1 MIYSCFLG
9 DETIMDDVVISDLL
23 NVLPVIQ
30 ERILDCV
37 DMNGHFTNHPDL
49 SSSMLDIVDSYVF
62 DRPYPVVNG
71 LILDWHDAL
80 SFCHPYTKHHS
91 IMAARLANS
100 ILKVVDRGCFE
111 YLSNLRLQASSKSHL
126 INLID
131 FDINT

>member
-1 MIYSCFLG
+1 
-9 DETIMDDVVISDLL
+9 MDDVVISDLL

-37 DMNGHFTNHPDL
+37 DMDGHFTNHPDL

-111 YLSNLRLQASSKSHL
+111 YLSNLRLQASSKSTL
-126 INLID
+126 NFLD
-131 FDINT
+131 CF